1 MLSTINC
8 EFAMKPLSFLMILTF
23 VFSLS
28 SCYKIP
34 DEYDYCTIP
43 VTNNPNI
50 TKEKSSGGMPGMK
63 Y

>member
-1 MLSTINC
+1 MLSTKIY
-8 EFAMKPLSFLMILTF
+8 EPFMKSFTCLW
-23 VFSLS
+23 VFCLALSLS
-28 SCYKIP
+28 GCYRMP
-34 DEYDYCTIP
+34 DEYDYSTIP

>member
-1 MLSTINC
+1 MFAVTLSG
-8 EFAMKPLSFLMILTF
+8 
-23 VFSLS
+23 
-28 SCYKIP
+28 CYKIP

-43 VTNNPNI
+43 VTNNPSI

>member
-1 MLSTINC
+1 MLSTIIY
-8 EFAMKPLSFLMILTF
+8 ELDMKAISCLMILMLAL
-23 VFSLS
+23 SLS
-28 SCYKIP
+28 GCYKIP

-43 VTNNPNI
+43 VTNNPSI